1 MVGLIRDPHYEAA
14 FTGLMHAASADP
26 NAARLWRERIGRDV
40 FLPLTG
46 ALQLDQIE
54 LRIAA
59 AATQTFGLVVTALI
73 LKVDALTALS
83 DDELVALIGPTLQR
97 YLALPL

>member
-1 MVGLIRDPHYEAA
+1 VVGLIRDPHYEAT

-40 FLPLTG
+40 FLPVTR

-83 DDELVALIGPTLQR
+83 DDELVALIAPTLQR